1 MAKKRYKSTPK
12 RTKSIVFKAVVFPL
26 VAGII
31 IALLTVFV
39 GFGGSFFDMPKGF
52 AVSYFDGKN
61 GGTKIAQIT
70 CADAELPVIDN
81 YEYSSLADSVCYK
94 KGANFGEVGVGYYLA
109 LDNNIKSFDEQ
120 NITVLAGEKTY
131 SYKYKG
137 KFSADNETEVLN
149 HICNMSKG
157 FVLYTQNAEKYGF
170 SSGYTAYIYE
180 EVAE

>member
-1 MAKKRYKSTPK
+1 MCEEISVNNQIFYDNELAEGLFKS
-12 RTKSIVFKAVVFPL
+12 FPPCF
-26 VAGII
+26 IYNSER
-31 IALLTVFV
+31 IACQEHRLF
-39 GFGGSFFDMPKGF
+39 
-52 AVSYFDGKN
+52 
-61 GGTKIAQIT
+61 
-70 CADAELPVIDN
+70 
-81 YEYSSLADSVCYK
+81 
-94 KGANFGEVGVGYYLA
+94 LA

-120 NITVLAGEKTY
+120 NITVSAGEKTY